1 MGQDPF
7 ISQTCEV
14 RPRQGTCPK
23 MKALGRIGNWTWG
36 SGFGRQSPLLHTS
49 CLRRLLPFI
58 LLTSLSKGGHLRE
71 GWGKHG
77 FSSSFFLG
85 KSTAKFPMEIITRDR
100 GQWPGV
106 LLTQKLS
113 QGILRV

>member
-1 MGQDPF
+1 MGQNPL

-14 RPRQGTCPK
+14 RPRQGTCPE
-23 MKALGRIGNWTWG
+23 MKALGRIGNWTRG
-36 SGFGRQSPLLHTS
+36 FGFGRQNPLLHTS

-71 GWGKHG
+71 GWGEHG
-77 FSSSFFLG
+77 FSSFFLG
-85 KSTAKFPMEIITRDR
+85 KSTAKFPMEIITCDV

-106 LLTQKLS
+106 LLTQKRS